1 MVSMRF
7 RTLLAL
13 GVALLLAVFVVLNWR
28 VFAAPAHVSLA
39 VTSVD
44 APLGLLMLALFA
56 LGLLVL
62 SAYVGVWQGTLL
74 MEFRRQAKELQAQR
88 TLAESAEA
96 SRFTELGSL
105 IRTELALSDQRI
117 ATALDGLRRELEET
131 ENSLAATLAEMDDRY
146 RRKLDAPVG

>member
-1 MVSMRF
+1 MRF

-44 APLGLLMLALFA
+44 APLGLIMLALFA

>member
-1 MVSMRF
+1 MRF

>member
-1 MVSMRF
+1 MVSMRV
-7 RTLLAL
+7 RTLLSL

-56 LGLLVL
+56 LGLVVL
-62 SAYVGVWQGTLL
+62 SAYVGVWQATLL
-74 MEFRRQAKELQAQR
+74 MEFRRQAKELQTQR